1 MELDEPTIDF
11 KPVIDRRRHIPQPP
25 PVRLVAVNDVRLP
38 APAGRECKLDAFYID
53 LLRFERDPSEPFPVY
68 RAENFSLRF
77 DVLEPPLSRDDLR
90 PTGIQIPSLGVIE
103 QRLIDDQMEYTRQR
117 GLLPATET
125 LLLTDPAGNWIELSE
140 MGEIR

>member
-1 MELDEPTIDF
+1 MDLDEPSIDF
-11 KPVIDRRRHIPQPP
+11 NPAIDKRRHIPEPP
-25 PVRLVAVNDVRLP
+25 PVRLLAVNDVRLP
-38 APAGRECKLDAFYID
+38 APAGRECALDSFYID
-53 LLRFERDPSEPFPVY
+53 LLHFERDESETFPVY

-90 PTGIQIPSLGVIE
+90 PTAIQVPSLASLE
-103 QRLIDDQMEYTRQR
+103 QRLIDDAIEYTRQR

-140 MGEIR
+140 IGQIR